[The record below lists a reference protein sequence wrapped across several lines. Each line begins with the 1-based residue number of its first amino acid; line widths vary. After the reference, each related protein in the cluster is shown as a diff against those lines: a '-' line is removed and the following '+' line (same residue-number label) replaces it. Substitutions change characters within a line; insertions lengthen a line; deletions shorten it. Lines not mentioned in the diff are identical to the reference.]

1 LRKTVLV
8 LACVVAL
15 WIAPGWTSS
24 ETETAR
30 KFLALERQAMDG
42 WLKGDPNPQ
51 LAISDPQITYIH
63 DVVGK
68 RLEGLSALKGLYAQ
82 YRGVPLFDSY
92 ELLSPKVQ
100 ATGDVAVVTY
110 QLARHNGSAT
120 TYWNA
125 TQIYRKNPEGWRI
138 IHTHWSAAKERQP

>member
-1 LRKTVLV
+1 
-8 LACVVAL
+8 
-15 WIAPGWTSS
+15 
-24 ETETAR
+24 
-30 KFLALERQAMDG
+30 MDG
-42 WLKGDPNPQ
+42 WLKGDPDPQ

-63 DVVGK
+63 EVVGK
-68 RLEGLSALKGLYAQ
+68 RLEGLLALKGLFAQ

-125 TQIYRKNPEGWRI
+125 TQIYRKNLEGWRI